1 MIWNGTGNAWKRA
14 FSLRALHVTSVFA
27 IALQLSC
34 SIENDRPMADRE
46 TPVPVVPD
54 GPLGDLAVPR
64 HYELFMRI
72 DPREEGFSA
81 SVAIDIDM
89 NRGAAGIWLH
99 GRDLEVSKIS
109 LVQNDTRSAASY
121 EQKHP
126 TGVSYVGFGRVVE
139 PGPIRL
145 EIEYAGKYDLNLS
158 GMFKVEEQGESYVLA
173 KSESIQARR
182 FVIGFDEPG
191 FKATWDVSL
200 EIPAGYV
207 AIANGPESNRRAAGP
222 GLERVDFE
230 RVRPTSTFLL
240 SLAVGPFEVI
250 EFAPIPPN
258 EIRSTPIPLRGIAR
272 QGKAAELEAIL
283 ALTAP
288 MLATFERALRQ
299 PYPYPKLDVVA
310 APAWPSG
317 ATELAAAPTYREQV
331 ILLGEDP
338 SPGAVLRM
346 QSIHAHELA
355 HMWFGNLVTPPW
367 WDDLWLKE
375 GFATWGTPTA
385 LVAIDPDGGHDLT
398 SALRYLGAMEL
409 DGLASARAIREPVT
423 SNATVRSAYDS
434 ITYSKSL
441 AMLTMV
447 DNWFGPERFRPALG
461 RYIAANADGAADS
474 DAFYAEIG
482 DATGEPRMTRVFRS
496 FVEQNGLPLVSA
508 RLECASEPAI
518 VLTQRRYAPPGSAID
533 PQRNWSIPLCVRHAS
548 GTVCEVLEAGETRIE
563 LATQSCPDWFV
574 ANAGGTG
581 YFRVE
586 VSAADWEALQ
596 RNWTALTPRERIMLF
611 DSLAAQSVKEPLLA
625 PLADA
630 MAKQMAL
637 SGEWQAAIQ
646 PFAYWTERLRF
657 AAPDEAVEFRRSL
670 TVFLREQRLQ
680 PVTAATNSEQRLFQY
695 RLQNFLATTLED
707 PAMQRELADALRTF
721 LAGDA
726 GAISSDQY
734 FAAVYSLLQT
744 DSDGFATIVAAR
756 RSLDDPRFEDASAR
770 ALGSAAGGR
779 VGETLEYL
787 FSDEVGGREAY
798 GGLMAAAGE
807 DPLQTDVWNW
817 FVANHDRVAAKI
829 PAQWVGRLPAI
840 GSGICEEELG
850 AEWQAWMSRW
860 VEETPSAKRSIA
872 ETGERIRLC
881 VARKSVL
888 AQRREASAV
897 G

>member
-1 MIWNGTGNAWKRA
+1 MIWNDTGKGWKRA
-14 FSLRALHVTSVFA
+14 FSRRALHVIFLFA
-27 IALQLSC
+27 IALQWSC
-34 SIENDRPMADRE
+34 SIENDRPTPDRE
-46 TPVPVVPD
+46 MPVPVVPD
-54 GPLGDLAVPR
+54 GPLGDLAIPR

-72 DPREEGFSA
+72 DPREKGFSA
-81 SVAIDIDM
+81 SVAIDVDL
-89 NRGAAGIWLH
+89 NREAAGIWLH
-99 GRDLEVSKIS
+99 GRDLEVAKID
-109 LVQNDTRSAASY
+109 LVHDGNRFAASY

-126 TGVSYVGFGRVVE
+126 TGVSYVGFGRLVE
-139 PGPIRL
+139 PGPLRL

-158 GMFKVEEQGESYVLA
+158 GMFKVEEQGEAFVLA

-182 FVIGFDEPG
+182 FLIGFDEPG
-191 FKATWDVSL
+191 FKATWDIAL

-207 AIANGPESNRRAAGP
+207 AIANGAESNRSAAAAGF
-222 GLERVDFE
+222 ERVEFE

-250 EFAPIPPN
+250 DYAPIPPN
-258 EIRSTPIPLRGIAR
+258 EIRSKPIPLRGVAR
-272 QGKAAELEAIL
+272 PGKAAELEAIL
-283 ALTAP
+283 LLTAP
-288 MLATFERALRQ
+288 MLATFERALQQ

-375 GFATWGTPTA
+375 GFATWGTPAA

-398 SALRYLGAMEL
+398 SALRYLSAMKL
-409 DGLASARAIREPVT
+409 DSLASARAIREPVT

-461 RYIAANADGAADS
+461 RYITTYADGAADS
-474 DAFYAEIG
+474 EEFYSAIG
-482 DATGEPRMTRVFRS
+482 KATGEPRMNRVFRS

-508 RLECASEPAI
+508 RLECDSEPAI
-518 VLTQRRYAPPGSAID
+518 VMSQRRFAPPGSTID
-533 PQRNWSIPLCVRHAS
+533 PQRTWSIPMCVRHES
-548 GTVCEVLEAGETRIE
+548 GTVCEVLENAESRIA
-563 LATQSCPDWFV
+563 LATKTCPDWFV

-586 VSAADWEALQ
+586 VGAGEWEDLL
-596 RNWTALTPRERIMLF
+596 RNWTALMPRERIMLF
-611 DSLAAQSVKEPLLA
+611 DSLAAQSVKDPLLQ

-630 MAKQMAL
+630 MARQMAA
-637 SGEWQAAIQ
+637 SGKWQVAIQ
-646 PFAYWTERLRF
+646 PFVYWTERLRF
-657 AAPDEAVEFRRSL
+657 AAPGEAAELRRSL
-670 TVFLREQRLQ
+670 TGFLREQRLQ
-680 PVTAATNSEQRLFQY
+680 PVTAATNSEIRLYQY
-695 RLQNFLATTLED
+695 RLQDFLATRLDD
-707 PAMQRELADALRTF
+707 PAMQRELSDALRAF
-721 LAGDA
+721 VAGDS

-770 ALGSAAGGR
+770 ALGSAAEGR
-779 VGETLEYL
+779 VEETLEYL
-787 FSDEVGGREAY
+787 FSAEVGGREAY

-807 DPLQTDVWNW
+807 DPLQTLVWRW
-817 FVANHDRVAAKI
+817 FTENHDRVVAKI

-840 GSGICEEELG
+840 GSSICEEKLG

-860 VEETPSAKRSIA
+860 VEETPSARRSIS

-888 AQRREASAV
+888 AKR
-897 G
+897 